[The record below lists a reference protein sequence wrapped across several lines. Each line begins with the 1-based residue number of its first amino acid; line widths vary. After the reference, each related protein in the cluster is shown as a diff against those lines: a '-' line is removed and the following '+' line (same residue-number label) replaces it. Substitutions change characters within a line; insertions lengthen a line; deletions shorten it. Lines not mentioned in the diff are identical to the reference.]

1 MKQISLI
8 LMLILSISGC
18 KTQQKSSENTNTD
31 HSATQIAP
39 KPFVA
44 ALPHVVIYKTTK
56 NYSQNVPVILLKDK
70 MQIVS
75 YPHPSDLYYNGK
87 FALPEVLHNG
97 YLLDNRGI
105 NKNVAFLKYTYKE
118 YSKFTDAPTLDEL
131 FKNIIDK
138 EPLIELWDCGK
149 QANFTDLQKQLNE
162 MIDKNQLIE
171 KCKRVK

>member
-39 KPFVA
+39 KPFVT
-44 ALPHVVIYKTTK
+44 ALPHIVFTK
-56 NYSQNVPVILLKDK
+56 PQKQSKCACNSIEDK

-105 NKNVAFLKYTYKE
+105 TKCSVFEIYLQE
-118 YSKFTDAPTLDEL
+118 YSKFTDVPTLDEL